1 VQPPVLHVPSR
12 RRTLL
17 ADSGAKVR
25 VPDCVRLRS
34 NNGCLVAP
42 ERQRASRDLL
52 VPGKWRVSVEDH
64 LLQNAGERKWQAALA
79 RTPTG
84 RAAAME
90 RLLSGTPFRELSIR
104 ATPGR
109 AGF

>member
-1 VQPPVLHVPSR
+1 M
-12 RRTLL
+12 
-17 ADSGAKVR
+17 
-25 VPDCVRLRS
+25 PDYVRLRS
-34 NNGCLVAP
+34 SDGCLVAP
-42 ERQRASRDLL
+42 ERQRRQRTSRDLF
-52 VPGKWRVSVEDH
+52 VPGKWRVAVEDH